1 MLRSID
7 GCRVGN
13 FIGSEVGIGLVRE
26 HVGTEEERTEVWCP
40 INIVLYQFQNKMLLH
55 SSREVC
61 LESLDCRG
69 ESIIELISLPPT
81 WMGTAF
87 PSDL

>member
-26 HVGTEEERTEVWCP
+26 HVGTEEERT
-40 INIVLYQFQNKMLLH
+40 
-55 SSREVC
+55 
-61 LESLDCRG
+61 DG
-69 ESIIELISLPPT
+69 
-81 WMGTAF
+81 
-87 PSDL
+87 